1 MLCLT
6 RRQGESV
13 IFFDADGKLLG
24 RITVDHV
31 TTSKVK
37 LQFDF
42 PTTFVIERDN
52 CLSTMPRR
60 NRAQR

>member
-31 TTSKVK
+31 TTGRVK

-42 PTTFVIERDN
+42 PTTISIERDD

-60 NRAQR
+60 NRTRQ